1 MESKTHVYTFLQ
13 CCVYGSGR
21 MRNFCLDPDPK
32 LLFWKFPCQYLF
44 VCLWYSAFSYG
55 RYPASYSCPVSGRN
69 WDMQEAGFFG
79 TFLTT
84 CTGYLYCRLQ
94 YFNSFAIVFRFWTLC
109 NIFILAALCTGEQHL
124 CKDREL
130 RKLFPS
136 CQGSRVKLFFMSANC
151 DQKFALWFII
161 FYPHCQGCG
170 TGFRRIGICFG
181 GTSPAHFY
189 FIYHDPDTTWDFFTI
204 FFI

>member
-1 MESKTHVYTFLQ
+1 MISGVLENRISYVLLNCSKWNLKHMFTLSFSVVYTDPE
-13 CCVYGSGR
+13 GSGTFAWIR
-21 MRNFCLDPDPK
+21 IRNYCSESFLVSIC
-32 LLFWKFPCQYLF
+32 LF
-44 VCLWYSAFSYG
+44 VCDIQPFLMVG
-55 RYPASYSCPVSGRN
+55 TRYPASYSCPVSGRN

-151 DQKFALWFII
+151 DQKFAL
-161 FYPHCQGCG
+161 G
-170 TGFRRIGICFG
+170 
-181 GTSPAHFY
+181 S
-189 FIYHDPDTTWDFFTI
+189 
-204 FFI
+204 